1 MFYGDYDSEA
11 YSFAGVPLGDINW
24 YDIEGQPFGVASF
37 FNVIVFEDANN
48 IVDTKGAMAVGGNF
62 VSP

>member
-24 YDIEGQPFGVASF
+24 YDIEGQPLAWLHFLMLLF
-37 FNVIVFEDANN
+37 LKMQI
-48 IVDTKGAMAVGGNF
+48 I
-62 VSP
+62 